1 LQISR
6 PQFLAALERIL
17 LTLWVG
23 SLWVSGFMVAPLLF
37 ASLDDRALAGTIAG
51 ELFTLTA
58 WLGLGCGSALLV
70 LGRAITGTAAGWRLR
85 VTVTMLLLVA
95 SGQFLLA
102 PMIAGLRAAG
112 LSGSPR
118 FGLLHGIA
126 SLLFLVT
133 AALGLCLVAAGPG
146 NGGQSSSG
154 R

>member
-1 LQISR
+1 LQINR
-6 PQFLAALERIL
+6 QQCLAALERIL

-37 ASLDDRALAGTIAG
+37 ASLDDRALAGSIAG

-70 LGRAITGTAAGWRLR
+70 LGRACAGRTGWRLR
-85 VTVTMLLLVA
+85 VMVIMLLLVA

-133 AALGLCLVAAGPG
+133 AALGLGLVAAGPG